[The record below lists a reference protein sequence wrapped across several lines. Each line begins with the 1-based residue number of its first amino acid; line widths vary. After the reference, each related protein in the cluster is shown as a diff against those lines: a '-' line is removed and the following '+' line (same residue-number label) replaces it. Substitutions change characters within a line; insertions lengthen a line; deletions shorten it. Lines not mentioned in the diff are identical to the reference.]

1 MIKKTTIKFD
11 IEVNED
17 NTASKEIEYKNYSK
31 NGDNEE
37 NLLTYKN
44 IIKYDADGNKC
55 ENKETF
61 NKIIKTEENVDE
73 MVGNSANNNDWK
85 ILEYKNHI
93 LEKDYSKI
101 YDNIKLDINY
111 DIIKPVS
118 HKNHHVDYNTNY
130 DIIGSAPR

>member
-55 ENKETF
+55 DNQETF
-61 NKIIKTEENVDE
+61 NKIIKTKENVDE

-85 ILEYKNHI
+85 ILEYRNHI

-111 DIIKPVS
+111 DIIKNCED
-118 HKNHHVDYNTNY
+118 KKYIVDK
-130 DIIGSAPR
+130 

>member
-111 DIIKPVS
+111 DIIKNCED
-118 HKNHHVDYNTNY
+118 KKYIVDK
-130 DIIGSAPR
+130 

>member
-17 NTASKEIEYKNYSK
+17 NTASKEIEYKNYSR
-31 NGDNEE
+31 NSDNEE

-44 IIKYDADGNKC
+44 IIKYDANGNKC
-55 ENKETF
+55 DNKETF

-93 LEKDYSKI
+93 LERDYSKV

-111 DIIKPVS
+111 DIIKNCED
-118 HKNHHVDYNTNY
+118 KKYIVDK
-130 DIIGSAPR
+130 

>member
-31 NGDNEE
+31 NCDNEE

-44 IIKYDADGNKC
+44 IIRYDADGNKC

-61 NKIIKTEENVDE
+61 NKIIKNEETVAE

-85 ILEYKNHI
+85 ILEYKNHV
-93 LEKDYSKI
+93 LEKDYSNL

-111 DIIKPVS
+111 DIIKNCED
-118 HKNHHVDYNTNY
+118 KKYIVDK
-130 DIIGSAPR
+130 

>member
-93 LEKDYSKI
+93 LEQDYSKV

-111 DIIKPVS
+111 DIIKNCED
-118 HKNHHVDYNTNY
+118 KKYIVDK
-130 DIIGSAPR
+130 

>member
-1 MIKKTTIKFD
+1 
-11 IEVNED
+11 
-17 NTASKEIEYKNYSK
+17 
-31 NGDNEE
+31 
-37 NLLTYKN
+37 LLTYKN

-55 ENKETF
+55 YNQETF

-111 DIIKPVS
+111 DIIKNCED
-118 HKNHHVDYNTNY
+118 KKYIVDK
-130 DIIGSAPR
+130 

>member
-31 NGDNEE
+31 NSDNEE

-44 IIKYDADGNKC
+44 IIKYDAHGNTYD
-55 ENKETF
+55 NRETF
-61 NKIIKTEENVDE
+61 NKIIKTEENIDE
-73 MVGNSANNNDWK
+73 IVGNSANNNDWK

-93 LEKDYSKI
+93 LEKNYSNV

-111 DIIKPVS
+111 DIIKS
-118 HKNHHVDYNTNY
+118 CKDKKYIVDK
-130 DIIGSAPR
+130 

>member
-17 NTASKEIEYKNYSK
+17 NTASKEIEYKNYSR
-31 NGDNEE
+31 NSDNEE

-93 LEKDYSKI
+93 LEKDYSRL

-111 DIIKPVS
+111 DIIKNCED
-118 HKNHHVDYNTNY
+118 KKYIVDK
-130 DIIGSAPR
+130 

>member
-31 NGDNEE
+31 NCDNEGE

-61 NKIIKTEENVDE
+61 NKIIKNEETVAE

-93 LEKDYSKI
+93 LEKDYSRV

-111 DIIKPVS
+111 DIIKNCED
-118 HKNHHVDYNTNY
+118 KKYIVDK
-130 DIIGSAPR
+130 

>member
-11 IEVNED
+11 IEVNDD

-31 NGDNEE
+31 NEDEE
-37 NLLTYKN
+37 NLLTYKS
-44 IIKYDADGNKC
+44 IIKYDADGNKYD
-55 ENKETF
+55 NTETF

-73 MVGNSANNNDWK
+73 MVGNSVNNNDWK

-93 LEKDYSKI
+93 LEKNYNKV

-111 DIIKPVS
+111 DIIKNCED
-118 HKNHHVDYNTNY
+118 KKYIVDK
-130 DIIGSAPR
+130 

>member
-55 ENKETF
+55 DNQETF

-111 DIIKPVS
+111 DIIKICED
-118 HKNHHVDYNTNY
+118 KKYIVDK
-130 DIIGSAPR
+130 

>member
-11 IEVNED
+11 IEVNDD

-31 NGDNEE
+31 NEDEE

-44 IIKYDADGNKC
+44 IIKYDADGNKYD
-55 ENKETF
+55 NTETF

-73 MVGNSANNNDWK
+73 MVGNSVNNNDWK

-93 LEKDYSKI
+93 LEKNYNKV

-111 DIIKPVS
+111 DIIQNCEDK
-118 HKNHHVDYNTNY
+118 KYIVDK
-130 DIIGSAPR
+130 

>member
-31 NGDNEE
+31 NCDNEE

-44 IIKYDADGNKC
+44 IIRYDADGNKC

-61 NKIIKTEENVDE
+61 NKIIKNEESVAE
-73 MVGNSANNNDWK
+73 MVGNSVNNNDWK
-85 ILEYKNHI
+85 ILEYKNHV
-93 LEKDYSKI
+93 LEKDYSNL

-111 DIIKPVS
+111 DIIKNCED
-118 HKNHHVDYNTNY
+118 KKYIVDK
-130 DIIGSAPR
+130 

>member
-44 IIKYDADGNKC
+44 IIKYDAEGNKC

-93 LEKDYSKI
+93 LEKDYSKV

-111 DIIKPVS
+111 DIIKNCED
-118 HKNHHVDYNTNY
+118 KKYIVDK
-130 DIIGSAPR
+130 

>member
-31 NGDNEE
+31 NGNNEE

-55 ENKETF
+55 DNQETF

-101 YDNIKLDINY
+101 YYNIKLDINY
-111 DIIKPVS
+111 DIIKNCED
-118 HKNHHVDYNTNY
+118 KKYIVDK
-130 DIIGSAPR
+130 

>member
-31 NGDNEE
+31 NSDNEE

-55 ENKETF
+55 DNRETF

-85 ILEYKNHI
+85 ILEYRNHI

-111 DIIKPVS
+111 DIIKICED
-118 HKNHHVDYNTNY
+118 KKYIVDK
-130 DIIGSAPR
+130 

>member
-93 LEKDYSKI
+93 LEKDYSKV

-111 DIIKPVS
+111 DIIKNCED
-118 HKNHHVDYNTNY
+118 KKYIVDK
-130 DIIGSAPR
+130 

>member
-11 IEVNED
+11 IEINQD
-17 NTASKEIEYKNYSK
+17 NTASKKIEYKNYSK

-44 IIKYDADGNKC
+44 IIKYDAYGNKC
-55 ENKETF
+55 DNQETF

-111 DIIKPVS
+111 DIIKNCED
-118 HKNHHVDYNTNY
+118 KKYIVDK
-130 DIIGSAPR
+130 

>member
-31 NGDNEE
+31 NSDNEE

-93 LEKDYSKI
+93 LEKDYSKV

-111 DIIKPVS
+111 DIIKNCED
-118 HKNHHVDYNTNY
+118 KKYIVDK
-130 DIIGSAPR
+130 

>member
-17 NTASKEIEYKNYSK
+17 NTASKEIEYKNYSR
-31 NGDNEE
+31 NSDNEE

-61 NKIIKTEENVDE
+61 NKIIKNEENVEE

-93 LEKDYSKI
+93 FERDYSKI

-111 DIIKPVS
+111 DIIKNCED
-118 HKNHHVDYNTNY
+118 KKYIVDK
-130 DIIGSAPR
+130 

>member
-55 ENKETF
+55 DNRETF

-111 DIIKPVS
+111 DIIKNCED
-118 HKNHHVDYNTNY
+118 KKYIVDK
-130 DIIGSAPR
+130 

>member
-31 NGDNEE
+31 NSDNEE

-44 IIKYDADGNKC
+44 IIKYDAEGNKC

-93 LEKDYSKI
+93 LEQDYSKV

-111 DIIKPVS
+111 DIIKNCED
-118 HKNHHVDYNTNY
+118 KKYIVDK
-130 DIIGSAPR
+130 

>member
-44 IIKYDADGNKC
+44 IIKYDAEGNKC

-93 LEKDYSKI
+93 LEKDYIKI

-111 DIIKPVS
+111 DIIKS
-118 HKNHHVDYNTNY
+118 CEDKKYIVDK
-130 DIIGSAPR
+130 